1 MENVIF
7 IDDQDNVRKVFGQ
20 RLRRL
25 FTELAN
31 VIVLEPLP
39 TTEEMIAKL
48 LSLDNVVSYIIDEN
62 LTYSGGTDYQGV
74 ELIRKIREFDMKV
87 PIYILTSDTSWVD
100 PLLGDIEFVIDK
112 ISLNQ
117 DENKAKFLQKFTRH
131 LLTYK
136 DIKTEH
142 ARRFDE
148 LLVKSLSEPLQPE
161 ERDEFEA
168 LNIVRAKVLIDEA
181 SISQEDLDFLES
193 QKNKL
198 DELEKKLKEIK
209 DEK

>member
-1 MENVIF
+1 MDNVIF

-20 RLRRL
+20 RLKRL
-25 FTELAN
+25 FAELAN

-39 TTEEMIAKL
+39 TTEEMITKL

-74 ELIRKIREFDMKV
+74 ELIRKIRELDMKI

-131 LLTYK
+131 LFTYK

-142 ARRFDE
+142 AKRFDE

-161 ERDEFEA
+161 EKEEFEA
-168 LNIVRAKVLIDEA
+168 LNIVRSKILIDEA
-181 SISQEDLDFLES
+181 SISQEDLDFLS
-193 QKNKL
+193 FQQNKL
-198 DELEKKLKEIK
+198 DELEEKLKEIK

>member
-1 MENVIF
+1 MDNVIF

-20 RLRRL
+20 RLKRL
-25 FTELAN
+25 FAELAN

-39 TTEEMIAKL
+39 TTEEMITKL

-74 ELIRKIREFDMKV
+74 ELIRKIRELDMKI

-131 LLTYK
+131 LFTYK

-142 ARRFDE
+142 AKRFDE

-161 ERDEFEA
+161 EKEEFEA
-168 LNIVRAKVLIDEA
+168 LNIVRSKILIDEA
-181 SISQEDLDFLES
+181 SISQEDLDFLS
-193 QKNKL
+193 FQQNKL
-198 DELEKKLKEIK
+198 DELEEQLKEIK